1 MLSLSQYFRCQ
12 RQPCR
17 AFTSLAKEEL
27 PLLQL
32 SSGKLL
38 VVELRMTKKS
48 ICRSQKLTENLFKVF
63 AVFCFK
69 YFVYTTSRTTPHH
82 HHRHHH
88 PHSSTLYILILDVRL
103 SQPHSVFTD
112 LVLFPCTL
120 SFLAIGAQ
128 PLLQPDLCAQ
138 GWEIQKYWGNPAK
151 RHEWKGVNKQEQHN
165 TSTKKLLGGKCDI
178 ESGLHKQRSSQVYWK
193 QTDPEWPKRVPPRCK
208 LTYKMRRV
216 RSSCV
221 GPGCEMSPLY
231 QDFNRALLILRRFCP
246 HLPRRHPTQQQQDA
260 MSHARPRAE
269 TMRPEFKTHI

>member
-1 MLSLSQYFRCQ
+1 MFCRSQYFRCQ

-32 SSGKLL
+32 SSGELL

-48 ICRSQKLTENLFKVF
+48 ICRSQKLTENLFTV
-63 AVFCFK
+63 AAFCFK

-88 PHSSTLYILILDVRL
+88 PHSSTLYILILNVRF

-112 LVLFPCTL
+112 LVFFPCTL

-138 GWEIQKYWGNPAK
+138 G
-151 RHEWKGVNKQEQHN
+151 
-165 TSTKKLLGGKCDI
+165 
-178 ESGLHKQRSSQVYWK
+178 
-193 QTDPEWPKRVPPRCK
+193 
-208 LTYKMRRV
+208 
-216 RSSCV
+216 
-221 GPGCEMSPLY
+221 
-231 QDFNRALLILRRFCP
+231 
-246 HLPRRHPTQQQQDA
+246 
-260 MSHARPRAE
+260 
-269 TMRPEFKTHI
+269 